1 MNSYADA
8 GLAHAELL
16 LVTCF
21 EEENLPGNK
30 NLLPSV
36 HFL

>member
-8 GLAHAELL
+8 DIAHAELL

-21 EEENLPGNK
+21 EKENPLGNRD
-30 NLLPSV
+30 LLLSV
-36 HFL
+36 RLL